1 MDEYLATTKFQVSL
15 FLGESENGHANLHS
29 AILSLS
35 LSNPSTI
42 QTPLNSPASSP
53 GHTLNIDTPPN
64 PTLDHTSPDA
74 MPQAYHSNSGNTF
87 ILCPPCALPMNS
99 SLHWTW
105 VEGNGPFMTNG
116 TLREDTQFDSATDSD
131 ETVLLFNL
139 DRLHKDCPDWVCR
152 DAWNREQIPDI
163 PETITKSL
171 VQRVDRNRFQFEVG
185 SSSDGP

>member
-42 QTPLNSPASSP
+42 QTPLNSPTSSL

-74 MPQAYHSNSGNTF
+74 MPQAHHSNSGNTF

-116 TLREDTQFDSATDSD
+116 TLREDTQSDSVTDSD

-139 DRLHKDCPDWVCR
+139 DRLNEDHPDWVRR
-152 DAWNREQIPDI
+152 DAWNREQILDI
-163 PETITKSL
+163 LETITESL
-171 VQRVDRNRFQFEVG
+171 VQRVDRNRFRFEVG